1 MQILSPITDIQPLAK
16 KGFTTEKLSPDI
28 NAPIITQSPEALGE
42 HVQFWRLK
50 TVPKHMVF
58 LIEENILTGITN

>member
-42 HVQFWRLK
+42 HVQF
-50 TVPKHMVF
+50 
-58 LIEENILTGITN
+58 